1 MSEKSTP
8 YGLPQPQGLYD
19 PRNEHDACGIGFVAN
34 VSGVRS
40 HDIILKGIEIL
51 INLTHRGACGCDP
64 QTGDGAGVLIQI
76 PHAFFEAECSRLGI
90 ALPSPGE
97 YGVGMVFLP
106 VEPHER
112 MLCEAIL
119 EEVVRDEGLTV
130 LGWRDTPVNANTIGR
145 LARST
150 QPYVEQI
157 FIKRAYGM
165 DEDALERKLY
175 VIRKRAEKQV
185 SQTELHEKSFFYMP
199 SLSARTIVYKGLLLA
214 PQIANFYVEL
224 SNPEVR
230 SALCLVHQR
239 FSTNTFPTWHLA
251 HPYRYLC
258 HNGEINTLRG
268 NVNWMHARTSI
279 LASPLFGEDLKKL
292 EPIIAPGGSDS
303 ANLDNAVELLLLAG
317 RSLPHVME
325 MLIPAAWGSD
335 PTMPEDVKAFYEYH
349 ASLMEPWDGPAAVA
363 FTDGRLIGAKLDRN
377 GLRPGRFMVTN
388 RGLVIM
394 ASEAGVLPVDPEEV
408 RFKGRLE
415 PGRMLLV
422 DTEKG
427 CIIPDEEIKKQL
439 AARQPYA
446 QWLKENQITLKHLA
460 DPPRIQPTDHRTI
473 VMRQRAF
480 GYTDEDLKT
489 IMIPMAT
496 KGEEPVGSM
505 GTDTPLAC
513 LSDKPQLLFN
523 YFKQMFAQVTN
534 PAIDPIREDLVMSLY
549 DYIGREGNIL
559 EETPQLCHT
568 LKKRH
573 PIVTNWNLEK
583 LRRVSQGDF
592 LATTLPLLF
601 RVEGGETRLQEAV
614 DSLCRRASLA
624 IKSGYTLL
632 ILSDRGV
639 DEEYAPIPSLL
650 ALSAVHHHLVRE
662 ETRNQVALIVETGEP
677 REVMHFAL
685 LVGYGASAINPYLA
699 IETLGDL
706 HVKGF
711 FPPEYT
717 FEKVLKNYIKAVDKG
732 LLKVLSK
739 MGISTLQSYCGAQI
753 FEAIGLNKSVVE
765 HYFTGTPSRIEGVG
779 LEVLA
784 REALLRHKFAMQP
797 PGESDTELEIGGSYQ
812 YRERGERHLLNP
824 GTISKLQHAV
834 RQSSPQT
841 FQEYTRIVNEQNR
854 NFYTLRGMLDFRPAG
869 PPVPI
874 EEVEPASEIVKR
886 FATGA
891 MSFGSISKEAH
902 ETLAIAM
909 NRIGGRSNTGEGG
922 EDEARFER
930 EPNGDWRRSAVKQ
943 VASARFGV
951 TTHYLVNAE
960 ELQIK
965 IAQGAK
971 PGEGGQLPGHK
982 VDEVVARVRHAIP
995 GVTLI
1000 SPPPHHDIYSIE
1012 DLAQLIYDLKNVNSQ
1027 ARISVKL
1034 VAESGV
1040 GTVAAGVAK
1049 AHADVILICGYDG
1062 GTGAS
1067 PISSI
1072 RHAGIP
1078 WELGLSETQQILVM
1092 NDLRSRVRLQVDGK
1106 LQTGRDVAIAALLG
1120 AEEFGFATMPLISM
1134 GCIMMR
1140 KCHLNTC
1147 PVGVATQ
1154 DPALRKKFKG
1164 QPEHVINFFFFL
1176 AEDLRQIMAQ
1186 LGFRK
1191 VDEMIGRVDC
1201 LAQRRDVDHW
1211 KARGLDLSAVL
1222 FNPHVPTRV
1231 GRRCMIKQDHGLE
1244 KSLDCQLI
1252 DHAREALER
1261 AKQVS
1266 ISLPIRN
1273 THRTVGGML
1282 SGEIARRYGAVG
1294 LPDDTIRFQFT
1305 GSAGQSFGAFLAKG
1319 VTLTLEGEA
1328 NDYVGKGLS
1337 GGKLIIY
1344 PSRNSSF
1351 QPEENILVG
1360 NVVLYGATSG
1370 EAYFNGMAGERFA
1383 VRNSGATAV
1392 VETVGDHGCEY
1403 MTKGTVLVLGKT
1415 GRNFAAG
1422 MTGGIAYVLDE
1433 TGEFARIRCNHAS
1446 VDLSPVTDPQD
1457 GELIQLL
1464 TARHAE
1470 LTDSPRAKWILDNWE
1485 TMLPKFLKV
1494 FPHEYKRVLGI
1505 PRAPAGLAAPP
1516 VTDRVGA
1523 VREPPLPATS
1533 AQPAR
1538 EVPRG

>member
-1 MSEKSTP
+1 MSNECTFQ
-8 YGLPQPQGLYD
+8 GLPKAQGLYD

-34 VSGVRS
+34 ISGEKS

-76 PHAFFEAECSRLGI
+76 PHAFFEGECSRLGFP
-90 ALPSPGE
+90 LPSPGE

-112 MLCEAIL
+112 MSCEAIL
-119 EEVVRDEGLTV
+119 EEIVRDEGLTV

-150 QPYVEQI
+150 QPYIEQI
-157 FIKRAYGM
+157 FVKRAYGM
-165 DEDALERKLY
+165 DADALERKLY
-175 VIRKRAEKQV
+175 VIRKRAEKEV
-185 SQTELHEKSFFYMP
+185 GRTDLREKSFFYIP
-199 SLSARTIVYKGLLLA
+199 SFSCRTIVYKGLLLA
-214 PQIANFYVEL
+214 PQIANFYLEL
-224 SNPEVR
+224 SNSEVR
-230 SALCLVHQR
+230 SGLCLVHQR

-251 HPYRYLC
+251 HPYRYIC

-268 NVNWMHARTSI
+268 NVNWMQSRTSV
-279 LASPLFGEDLKKL
+279 LASPLFGDDMKKL
-292 EPIIAPGGSDS
+292 DPIIAPGGSDS
-303 ANLDNAVELLLLAG
+303 ANLDNAVELLFLAG

-325 MLIPAAWGSD
+325 MLIPQAWLND
-335 PTMPEDVKAFYEYH
+335 PTMPDDVKAFYEYH

-363 FTDGRLIGAKLDRN
+363 FTDGRVIGAKLDRN
-377 GLRPGRFMVTN
+377 GLRPGRFVVTN

-394 ASEAGVLPVDPEEV
+394 ASEAGVLPIDPEEV

-427 CIIPDEEIKKQL
+427 RIIPDEEIKRQL

-446 QWLKENQITLKHLA
+446 KWLKENQVTLKHLA
-460 DPPRIQPTDHRTI
+460 DPPRVQATDHSTI
-473 VMRQRAF
+473 LMRQRAF

-489 IMIPMAT
+489 IMLPMAT
-496 KGEEPVGSM
+496 QGEEPVGSM

-559 EETPQLCHT
+559 DETPQLCHT

-583 LRRVSQGDF
+583 LRRVSWGDF
-592 LATTLPLLF
+592 LATTLPMLF
-601 RVEGGETRLQEAV
+601 RVDGGEKRLQEAV

-639 DEEYAPIPSLL
+639 DEEYAPIPTLL
-650 ALSAVHHHLVRE
+650 ALSAVHNHLVRE
-662 ETRNQVALIVETGEP
+662 KTRNQVALIVETGEP

-685 LVGYGASAINPYLA
+685 LMGYGASAINPYLA
-699 IETLGDL
+699 LETLEDL
-706 HVKGF
+706 HARGY
-711 FPPEYT
+711 FPPQYT
-717 FEKVLKNYIKAVDKG
+717 FQKALKNYIKAVDKG

-753 FEAIGLNKSVVE
+753 FEAIGLNKTVVE
-765 HYFTGTPSRIEGVG
+765 RYFTGTSSRIEGVG

-784 REALLRHKFAMQP
+784 REALMRHKFAMQP
-797 PGESDTELEIGGSYQ
+797 PAESDTELEIGGSYQ

-824 GTISKLQHAV
+824 LTISKLQHAV
-834 RQSSPQT
+834 RQSSFST
-841 FQEYTRIVNEQNR
+841 YQEYARIANEQSR
-854 NFYTLRGMLDFRPAG
+854 SLYTLRGLLDLHPAG
-869 PPVPI
+869 SPVPI
-874 EEVEPASEIVKR
+874 EDVEPAAEIVKR

-891 MSFGSISKEAH
+891 MSYGSISKEAH

-922 EDEARFER
+922 EDEARFKPD
-930 EPNGDWRRSAVKQ
+930 PNGDWRRSAIKQ

-951 TTHYLVNAE
+951 TTNYLVNADD
-960 ELQIK
+960 LQIK

-982 VDEVVARVRHAIP
+982 VDEVIARVRYSIP
-995 GVTLI
+995 GVQLI

-1012 DLAQLIYDLKNVNSQ
+1012 DLAQLIYDLKNVNPQ

-1049 AHADVILICGYDG
+1049 AHADVILISGYDG

-1078 WELGLSETQQILVM
+1078 WELGLSETQQTLVM
-1092 NDLRSRVRLQVDGK
+1092 NDLRSRIRLQVDGK

-1120 AEEFGFATMPLISM
+1120 AEEFGFATLPLISM

-1154 DPALRKKFKG
+1154 DPVLRKKFQG
-1164 QPEHVINFFFFL
+1164 QPEHVINFFFYL

-1191 VDEMIGRVDC
+1191 LDEMVGRVDC
-1201 LAQRRDVDHW
+1201 LAERRDVDHW
-1211 KARGLDLSAVL
+1211 KASGLDLSAVL
-1222 FNPHVPTRV
+1222 YNPHVPTRV
-1231 GRRCMIKQDHGLE
+1231 GRHCTIKQDHGLE
-1244 KSLDCQLI
+1244 KSLDYQMI
-1252 DHAREALER
+1252 GHAHEALDR
-1261 AKQVS
+1261 GKRVS

-1273 THRTVGGML
+1273 THRTVGAML
-1282 SGEIARRYGAVG
+1282 SGEIARRYGEIG

-1319 VTLTLEGEA
+1319 VTLILEGEA

-1344 PSRNSSF
+1344 PPRNSSF

-1370 EAYFNGMAGERFA
+1370 EVFFNGMAGERFA

-1392 VETVGDHGCEY
+1392 VEAVGDHGCEY
-1403 MTKGTVLVLGKT
+1403 MTKGTVVVLGKT

-1433 TGEFARIRCNHAS
+1433 TGEFVRVRCNRAS
-1446 VDLSPVTDPQD
+1446 VDLDPVIDPQD
-1457 GELIQLL
+1457 IDLIQLL
-1464 TARHAE
+1464 IARHAE
-1470 LTDSPRAKWILDNWE
+1470 LTESPRAKWILDNWE
-1485 TMLPKFLKV
+1485 TMLPKFIKV
-1494 FPHEYKRVLGI
+1494 FPHEFKRVLGI
-1505 PRAPAGLAAPP
+1505 KRTPVAFEPAHGTP
-1516 VTDRVGA
+1516 
-1523 VREPPLPATS
+1523 

-1538 EVPRG
+1538 EVLRG

>member
-1 MSEKSTP
+1 
-8 YGLPQPQGLYD
+8 
-19 PRNEHDACGIGFVAN
+19 
-34 VSGVRS
+34 
-40 HDIILKGIEIL
+40 
-51 INLTHRGACGCDP
+51 
-64 QTGDGAGVLIQI
+64 
-76 PHAFFEAECSRLGI
+76 
-90 ALPSPGE
+90 
-97 YGVGMVFLP
+97 
-106 VEPHER
+106 
-112 MLCEAIL
+112 
-119 EEVVRDEGLTV
+119 
-130 LGWRDTPVNANTIGR
+130 
-145 LARST
+145 
-150 QPYVEQI
+150 
-157 FIKRAYGM
+157 
-165 DEDALERKLY
+165 
-175 VIRKRAEKQV
+175 
-185 SQTELHEKSFFYMP
+185 
-199 SLSARTIVYKGLLLA
+199 
-214 PQIANFYVEL
+214 
-224 SNPEVR
+224 
-230 SALCLVHQR
+230 
-239 FSTNTFPTWHLA
+239 
-251 HPYRYLC
+251 
-258 HNGEINTLRG
+258 
-268 NVNWMHARTSI
+268 
-279 LASPLFGEDLKKL
+279 
-292 EPIIAPGGSDS
+292 
-303 ANLDNAVELLLLAG
+303 
-317 RSLPHVME
+317 
-325 MLIPAAWGSD
+325 
-335 PTMPEDVKAFYEYH
+335 
-349 ASLMEPWDGPAAVA
+349 
-363 FTDGRLIGAKLDRN
+363 
-377 GLRPGRFMVTN
+377 
-388 RGLVIM
+388 
-394 ASEAGVLPVDPEEV
+394 
-408 RFKGRLE
+408 
-415 PGRMLLV
+415 MLLV

-427 CIIPDEEIKKQL
+427 RIIPDEEIKKRL

-446 QWLKENQITLKHLA
+446 KWLKENQITLKHLA
-460 DPPRIQPTDHRTI
+460 DPPRVQATDHPTI
-473 VMRQRAF
+473 LMRQRAF

-496 KGEEPVGSM
+496 QGEEPVGSM

-583 LRRVSQGDF
+583 LRRVSWGDF
-592 LATTLPLLF
+592 LATTLPMLF
-601 RVEGGETRLQEAV
+601 RVDGGEKRLAEAV

-639 DEEYAPIPSLL
+639 DEEYAPIPTLL
-650 ALSAVHHHLVRE
+650 ALSAVHNHLVRE
-662 ETRNQVALIVETGEP
+662 KTRGQVALIVETGKP

-699 IETLGDL
+699 IETLEDL
-706 HVKGF
+706 HAKGY
-711 FPPEYT
+711 FPAEYT
-717 FEKVLKNYIKAVDKG
+717 FQKVLKNYIKAVDKG

-765 HYFTGTPSRIEGVG
+765 RYFTGTSSRIEGVG

-784 REALLRHKFAMQP
+784 REALMRHKFAMQP
-797 PGESDTELEIGGSYQ
+797 PAESDTELEIGGSYQ

-824 GTISKLQHAV
+824 LTISKLQHAV
-834 RQSSPQT
+834 RQSSFST
-841 FQEYTRIVNEQNR
+841 YQEYARIANEQSR
-854 NFYTLRGMLDFRPAG
+854 NLYTLRGLLDLHPAG
-869 PPVPI
+869 PAVPI
-874 EEVEPASEIVKR
+874 EEVEPAAEIVKR

-922 EDEARFER
+922 EDEARFQ
-930 EPNGDWRRSAVKQ
+930 PDANGDWRRSAIKQ
-943 VASARFGV
+943 VASGRFGV
-951 TTHYLVNAE
+951 TTNYLVNADD
-960 ELQIK
+960 LQIK

-982 VDEVVARVRHAIP
+982 VDEVIARVRHSIP
-995 GVTLI
+995 GVQLI

-1012 DLAQLIYDLKNVNSQ
+1012 DLAQLIYDLKNVNPQ

-1049 AHADVILICGYDG
+1049 AHADVILISGYDG

-1078 WELGLSETQQILVM
+1078 WELGLSETQQTLVM

-1120 AEEFGFATMPLISM
+1120 AEEFGFATLPLISM

-1154 DPALRKKFKG
+1154 DPLLRKRFQG
-1164 QPEHVINFFFFL
+1164 QPEHVINFFFFI

-1191 VDEMIGRVDC
+1191 LDEMVGRVDC
-1201 LAQRRDVDHW
+1201 LTQRRDVDHW
-1211 KARGLDLSAVL
+1211 KASGLNLSAVL
-1222 FNPHVPTRV
+1222 YNPHVPTRV
-1231 GRRCMIKQDHGLE
+1231 GRHCTIKQEHGLE
-1244 KSLDCQLI
+1244 KSLDYQLI
-1252 DHAREALER
+1252 GHAREALER
-1261 AKQVS
+1261 GKKVS

-1273 THRTVGGML
+1273 THRTVGAML
-1282 SGEIARRYGAVG
+1282 SGEIARRYGTEG

-1319 VTLTLEGEA
+1319 VTLILEGEA

-1337 GGKLIIY
+1337 GGRLIIY
-1344 PSRNSSF
+1344 PPRNSSF

-1370 EAYFNGMAGERFA
+1370 EVFFNGMAGERFA

-1392 VETVGDHGCEY
+1392 VEAVGDHGCEY
-1403 MTKGTVLVLGKT
+1403 MTKGTVVVLGKT

-1433 TGEFARIRCNHAS
+1433 TGEFVRVRCNRAS
-1446 VDLSPVTDPQD
+1446 VDLDPVVDPQD
-1457 GELIQLL
+1457 IDLIQLL
-1464 TARHAE
+1464 IARHAE
-1470 LTDSPRAKWILDNWE
+1470 LTESPRAKWILDNWE
-1485 TMLPKFLKV
+1485 TMLPKFIKV

-1505 PRAPAGLAAPP
+1505 PRSPAALASGI
-1516 VTDRVGA
+1516 RN
-1523 VREPPLPATS
+1523 PAS
-1533 AQPAR
+1533 ASPTLSSR

>member
-1 MSEKSTP
+1 MSNEFTFA
-8 YGLPQPQGLYD
+8 GLPKAQGLYD

-34 VSGVRS
+34 ISGEKS
-40 HDIILKGIEIL
+40 HDIVMKGIEIL

-76 PHAFFEAECSRLGI
+76 PHAFFEGECSRLGFP
-90 ALPSPGE
+90 LPSPGE

-112 MLCEAIL
+112 MSCEAIL
-119 EEVVRDEGLTV
+119 EEITRDEGLTV

-150 QPYVEQI
+150 QPYIEQ
-157 FIKRAYGM
+157 FFVKRAYGM
-165 DEDALERKLY
+165 DPDALERKLY
-175 VIRKRAEKQV
+175 VIRKRAEKEV
-185 SQTELHEKSFFYMP
+185 GRTNLREKSFFYIP
-199 SLSARTIVYKGLLLA
+199 SFSCRTIIYKGLLLA

-224 SNPEVR
+224 SNSEVR
-230 SALCLVHQR
+230 SGLCLVHQR

-251 HPYRYLC
+251 HPYRYIC

-268 NVNWMHARTSI
+268 NVNWMNARTSI
-279 LASPLFGEDLKKL
+279 LASPLFGDDIKKL

-325 MLIPAAWGSD
+325 MLIPQAWLND
-335 PTMPEDVKAFYEYH
+335 PTMPDDVKAFYEYH

-363 FTDGRLIGAKLDRN
+363 FTDGRMIGAKLDRN
-377 GLRPGRFMVTN
+377 GLRPGRFVVTN

-394 ASEAGVLPVDPEEV
+394 ASEAGVLPVDPADV

-422 DTEKG
+422 DTERG
-427 CIIPDEEIKKQL
+427 RIIPDEEIKKQL
-439 AARQPYA
+439 AGRQPYA
-446 QWLKENQITLKHLA
+446 KWLKENQVTLKDLP
-460 DPPRIQPTDHRTI
+460 DPQRIHPNDGSTI
-473 VMRQRAF
+473 LMRQRAF

-496 KGEEPVGSM
+496 HGEEPVGSM

-559 EETPQLCHT
+559 DETPQLCHT

-583 LRRVSQGDF
+583 LRRVSWGDF
-592 LATTLPLLF
+592 LATTLPMLF
-601 RVEGGETRLQEAV
+601 RVEGGEKQLQEAV
-614 DSLCRRASLA
+614 ESLCRRASLA

-639 DEEYAPIPSLL
+639 DEEYAPIPALL
-650 ALSAVHHHLVRE
+650 ALSAVHNHLVRE
-662 ETRNQVALIVETGEP
+662 KTRNQVALIVETGEP

-699 IETLGDL
+699 LETLEDL
-706 HVKGF
+706 HTKGY
-711 FPPEYT
+711 FPTGHT
-717 FEKVLKNYIKAVDKG
+717 FKKVLKNYIKAVDKG

-753 FEAIGLNKSVVE
+753 FEAVGLNKSLVE
-765 HYFTGTPSRIEGVG
+765 RYFTGTSSRIEGVG
-779 LEVLA
+779 LEILA
-784 REALLRHKFAMQP
+784 REALMRHKFAMQP
-797 PGESDTELEIGGSYQ
+797 PAESDTELEIGGNYQ
-812 YRERGERHLLNP
+812 YRVRGENHILNP
-824 GTISKLQHAV
+824 TTISKLQHAV
-834 RQSSPQT
+834 RNSSFPT
-841 FQEYTRIVNEQNR
+841 FQEFARIANEQSR
-854 NFYTLRGMLDFRPAG
+854 NLYTLRGLLDLHPAG

-874 EEVEPASEIVKR
+874 DDVEPAAEIVKR

-922 EDEARFER
+922 EDEARFK
-930 EPNGDWRRSAVKQ
+930 PDANGDWRRSAIKQ

-951 TTHYLVNAE
+951 TTNYLVNADD
-960 ELQIK
+960 LQIK

-982 VDEVVARVRHAIP
+982 VDEVIARVRHSIP
-995 GVTLI
+995 GVGLI

-1012 DLAQLIYDLKNVNSQ
+1012 DLAQLIYDLKNVNPQ

-1049 AHADVILICGYDG
+1049 AHADVILISGYDG

-1078 WELGLSETQQILVM
+1078 WELGLSETQQTLVM

-1120 AEEFGFATMPLISM
+1120 AEEFGFATLPLISL

-1154 DPALRKKFKG
+1154 DPVLRKKFQG
-1164 QPEHVINFFFFL
+1164 QPEHVINFLFYI

-1191 VDEMIGRVDC
+1191 IDEMVGRVDC
-1201 LAQRRDVDHW
+1201 LTQRHDVDHW
-1211 KARGLDLSAVL
+1211 KASGLDLSAVL
-1222 FNPHVPTRV
+1222 YNPHVPTRV
-1231 GRRCMIKQDHGLE
+1231 GRHCTIKQDHGLE
-1244 KSLDCQLI
+1244 KSLDYQLI

-1261 AKQVS
+1261 GQKVS

-1273 THRTVGGML
+1273 THRTVGAML
-1282 SGEIARRYGAVG
+1282 SGEIARRYGEAG

-1337 GGKLIIY
+1337 GGRLIVY
-1344 PSRNSSF
+1344 PSRSSSF

-1370 EAYFNGMAGERFA
+1370 EVFFNGMAGERFA

-1403 MTKGTVLVLGKT
+1403 MTRGTVVVLGKT

-1433 TGEFARIRCNHAS
+1433 TGEFVRVRCNRSS
-1446 VDLSPVTDPQD
+1446 VDLDPVIDQQD
-1457 GELIQLL
+1457 IDLIQTLI
-1464 TARHAE
+1464 ARHAE
-1470 LTDSPRAKWILDNWE
+1470 LTESPRAKWVLDNWE
-1485 TMLPKFLKV
+1485 TMLPKFIKV
-1494 FPHEYKRVLGI
+1494 FPHEFKRVQGI
-1505 PRAPAGLAAPP
+1505 PRTVVNPESGVRNPAGVLH
-1516 VTDRVGA
+1516 G
-1523 VREPPLPATS
+1523 
-1533 AQPAR
+1533 
-1538 EVPRG
+1538 